1 MARSLLVEK
10 SISNKIKA
18 SILSAIYIVIGM
30 CFFIGRA
37 SALDI
42 EVIGNVSKGTCE
54 VSYESMT
61 VKFDK
66 PLLTPQIK
74 PNVDDETYV
83 KPFSLK
89 YSCTDFNLSDGPAPF
104 KMKITPG
111 IGTLV
116 DNSNKIYPTNNITG
130 AAFVLKNCDE
140 NKLNCKVVNLNA
152 GGEISFD
159 VTANSQLENHFE
171 VNVVQLGTTQPIPG
185 ELVASVDIVLLQP

>member
-1 MARSLLVEK
+1 
-10 SISNKIKA
+10 
-18 SILSAIYIVIGM
+18 
-30 CFFIGRA
+30 
-37 SALDI
+37 
-42 EVIGNVSKGTCE
+42 
-54 VSYESMT
+54 
-61 VKFDK
+61 
-66 PLLTPQIK
+66 
-74 PNVDDETYV
+74 
-83 KPFSLK
+83 
-89 YSCTDFNLSDGPAPF
+89 
-104 KMKITPG
+104 MKITPG